1 MVILT
6 PFLAGRT
13 SQSAWRTGRGQ
24 TRGSPASTTSSWP
37 CSQSSSASPW
47 KAGRPSSTGWVS
59 FDNNFHFQSHP
70 HPRNWCRCHC
80 PDCLAESRL
89 APIWSPT
96 IYHSNFKSFPRK
108 SHTKYQILGAPLKL
122 NVEICQKI
130 CCFFCFLTFLRL
142 SSKVCLRNLFSSKCE
157 LVANRLNVASINLN
171 FSHSSSKRNLKNLT
185 NPNPPIQAI
194 QSFVIKIMEWHAPSD
209 IGKMQFL
216 LQVGK

>member
-13 SQSAWRTGRGQ
+13 SQSAWRTGKGQ

-108 SHTKYQILGAPLKL
+108 SHTKYQIFGAPLKL

-130 CCFFCFLTFLRL
+130 CCFFLLP
-142 SSKVCLRNLFSSKCE
+142 
-157 LVANRLNVASINLN
+157 N
-171 FSHSSSKRNLKNLT
+171 FSPILK
-185 NPNPPIQAI
+185 
-194 QSFVIKIMEWHAPSD
+194 QSLSPKSV
-209 IGKMQFL
+209 L
-216 LQVGK
+216 LQVWVSCQQVERCLHQFKLFTFILQEKTEKLDKSKSTH